1 MNLLIEQGQQ
11 RTLKKNRHILNIL
24 NTENG
29 GKGGFRK
36 KIRLM
41 AVLHIDH
48 SNFDI
53 YTSFNVNSWNN
64 KYGDVKN
71 SITQPMVYDHQARTF
86 TNYDNFKLREE
97 RKRYAAIL
105 Q

>member
-11 RTLKKNRHILNIL
+11 RTLKNMHILNIL
-24 NTENG
+24 NAENG
-29 GKGGFRK
+29 GKGGAGK

-41 AVLHIDH
+41 AGLHIDN
-48 SNFDI
+48 SNFDMR
-53 YTSFNVNSWNN
+53 TSFNVNSWNN

-71 SITQPMVYDHQARTF
+71 SVTQPMVYDHQAGTF
-86 TNYDNFKLREE
+86 TNYDNFKLRE
-97 RKRYAAIL
+97 KRTQYAAIL